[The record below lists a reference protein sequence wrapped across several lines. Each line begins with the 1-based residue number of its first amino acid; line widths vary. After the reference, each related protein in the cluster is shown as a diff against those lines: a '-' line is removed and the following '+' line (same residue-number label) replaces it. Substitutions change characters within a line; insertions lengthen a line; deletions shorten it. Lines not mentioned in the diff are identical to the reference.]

1 MKIYEVLMRGKK
13 PLSKHKIFHDVKF
26 FMGENDK
33 ETAIQ
38 FCKSNLDYDCTV
50 IEVDEDGNE
59 KVVYEIK
66 QTSMEGL

>member
-1 MKIYEVLMRGKK
+1 MKIYEVLMRDKK

-38 FCKSNLDYDCTV
+38 FCKANLDYDCTV
-50 IEVDEDGNE
+50 VEVDEHGNE
-59 KVVYEIK
+59 KVVYEII
-66 QTSMEGL
+66 QASMEGL